1 MSSPASRVRAAPPTT
16 SGRQPASAWIV
27 GLAVTSLYIT
37 YSATQ
42 WHQLSSPSWDL
53 GIFTQLA
60 KAYAAP
66 GAPIVPIKGDGFNL
80 LGDHFHPILV
90 LLGPI
95 YAVFPSGFTLLVVQ
109 NLLFGLAVFVVTR
122 AGVRHAGRW
131 AGICIGLA
139 FGLSW
144 GLLSAVAAQFHEI
157 AFAVP
162 LLALSLEALIDRRL
176 VPAVAWGS
184 LLVFV
189 KEDLGVTVLVLGLV
203 IAWRFRSQAG
213 LWLAAWGALWLVLSV
228 RVILPA
234 LNTGGAYDYSDRID
248 VGGMLADPGLAV
260 VSLVS
265 GAAKY
270 ETVGLLLLAGGAL
283 FVRSPLALILIPT
296 LLWRFASG
304 QEGYWGPDWHYSAVL
319 MPVVFLAL
327 VDVLPRLRTSGRRWL
342 RVAGAVVAPAVA
354 VVALAL
360 LPGQALAALA
370 EPQTYQQSPRWDAAH
385 RMMDSIPSGASVE
398 SGVVLMAY
406 LAPDAEVYWLGNE
419 NPAPDYLIVDA
430 QDWSWGPVRPADA
443 VAHAESTYPGS
454 SYELVFDEAGY
465 QLVKRTP

>member
-1 MSSPASRVRAAPPTT
+1 M
-16 SGRQPASAWIV
+16 
-27 GLAVTSLYIT
+27 
-37 YSATQ
+37 
-42 WHQLSSPSWDL
+42 
-53 GIFTQLA
+53 
-60 KAYAAP
+60 
-66 GAPIVPIKGDGFNL
+66 
-80 LGDHFHPILV
+80 
-90 LLGPI
+90 
-95 YAVFPSGFTLLVVQ
+95 
-109 NLLFGLAVFVVTR
+109 
-122 AGVRHAGRW
+122 
-131 AGICIGLA
+131 
-139 FGLSW
+139 
-144 GLLSAVAAQFHEI
+144 
-157 AFAVP
+157 
-162 LLALSLEALIDRRL
+162 
-176 VPAVAWGS
+176 
-184 LLVFV
+184 LVFV

-203 IAWRFRSQAG
+203 IAWRFRSRAG

-248 VGGMLADPGLAV
+248 VGGMLADPSLAV

-283 FVRSPLALILIPT
+283 FVGSPLALVLIPT

-319 MPVVFLAL
+319 MPVIFLAL
-327 VDVLPRLRTSGRRWL
+327 IDVLPRLRMSGRRWM
-342 RVAGAVVAPAVA
+342 RAVGAVVGPAVA

-370 EPQTYQQSPRWDAAH
+370 EPRTYQQSPRWDAAH

-406 LAPDAEVYWLGNE
+406 LAPDAEVYWLGND

-430 QDWSWGPVRPADA
+430 EDWSWGPVRPADA
-443 VAHAESTYPGS
+443 VAHAEGTYPGS

-465 QLVKRTP
+465 QLVKRVP